1 LRVNLFSPGPA
12 ATRLRWQAMPGE
24 ESATLARPE
33 DIAPQ
38 LAALCLDSETRHGAI
53 VRPG

>member
-1 LRVNLFSPGPA
+1 LRVNLFSLGAA
-12 ATRLRWQAMPGE
+12 ATRLRRQAMPGE
-24 ESATLARPE
+24 EPAMLARPE

-53 VRPG
+53 VCPG